1 MTVPKLAG
9 NLVGSNSRY
18 LLHMPTYEYHCAA
31 CGHDFTRTESVVAN
45 QRAKV
50 ACPKCKS
57 AKVDRTFSPFYAKTG
72 RKS

>member
-1 MTVPKLAG
+1 
-9 NLVGSNSRY
+9 
-18 LLHMPTYEYHCAA
+18 MPTYEYHCAA
-31 CGHDFTRTESVVAN
+31 CGHDFARTESVVAN

-50 ACPKCKS
+50 ACPKCES